1 MSQELDA
8 LQSALLG
15 PSFDVNSDE
24 KIVVKAEDLQN
35 EGINW
40 ADTFFEPQPGET
52 FLIKLLPN
60 VGGDLVTHRSLYRSL
75 PDPTRRG
82 KEFRYI
88 SSGNAKTCPVL
99 ELFFEL
105 NAKKKEGD
113 AVAEK
118 KIEKY
123 LSRTNQACVK
133 IQILQSKKPEDIGK
147 IRLFTFSTFGP
158 NAHISNLINQKL
170 NPTKEQ
176 IEQGYERED
185 IFNIFGS
192 SVMSIVCEKS
202 TYDGKEGRDFSKSGW
217 APKPK
222 GAIAINENGESR
234 QFTPADINNG
244 QLADG
249 VLPWFQAFYKA
260 ISDDKVSVLK
270 HFAYKTG
277 DEPEL
282 DEDTRKY
289 VKETMKKVEEIVPVI
304 RDCSLTDIAKYG
316 KKDTSESGDKENK
329 EGKKKSK
336 NVMEESLPDEMAGSV
351 MAAAAPKEEK
361 KPVAT
366 SDDNDDVAAILNS

>member
-15 PSFDVNSDE
+15 PSFDVNSEE

-52 FLIKLLPN
+52 YLIKLLPN
-60 VGGDLVTHRSLYRSL
+60 PGGDLITHRSLYRSL
-75 PDPTRRG
+75 PDPDRKG
-82 KEFRYI
+82 KTFRYI

-113 AVAEK
+113 QVAEK

-123 LSRTNQACVK
+123 LSRTNQGCVK
-133 IQILQSKKPEDIGK
+133 VQILQSKKAEDIGK

-185 IFNIFGS
+185 IFNIFDS
-192 SVMSIVCEKS
+192 PVMSVVCEKS
-202 TYDGKEGRDFSKSGW
+202 TYDGREGRDFSKSGW
-217 APKPK
+217 APKNK
-222 GAIAINENGESR
+222 GAIAINEKGESR
-234 QFTPADINNG
+234 QFKKNDCVDR
-244 QLADG
+244 QLTDEAK
-249 VLPWFQAFYKA
+249 PWFSAFLKQMQ
-260 ISDDKVSVLK
+260 DPKTDVKVQ
-270 HFAYKTG
+270 FAYKNG
-277 DEPEL
+277 DEAYL
-282 DEDTRKY
+282 DEETREY
-289 VKETMKKVEEIVPVI
+289 VKSTRKKVEEIVPVI
-304 RDCSLTDIAKYG
+304 RDYSLADIAKYG
-316 KKDTSESGDKENK
+316 KKEAESSEDKKDN
-329 EGKKKSK
+329 GKKSKVK
-336 NVMEESLPDEMAGSV
+336 NVMEESLPEEMAGSV
-351 MAAAAPKEEK
+351 MAAAE
-361 KPVAT
+361 KPVEKTKPT
-366 SDDNDDVAAILNS
+366 SEDDDEVASILNS